1 MLTIHC
7 LRIIKTVSTK
17 TEVEVEVELKSKSF
31 TETQTGPK
39 YESQKET
46 GGDVVCG

>member
-1 MLTIHC
+1 M
-7 LRIIKTVSTK
+7 STK
-17 TEVEVEVELKSKSF
+17 NGAFSVELENKSF
-31 TETQTGPK
+31 TETQSGPK